1 MLHVLWVHMPMAHVH
16 VVCSIQKRMFGSNS
30 AVRWMSLGGEHTA
43 IGDMSQLGTW
53 YASTAFPGRSLVF
66 HRCTWVHRRVG
77 SPQGRSTGLCY
88 CMIRPEMRRT
98 VAVQLKESD
107 EGGSTE
113 PHGFHFGR
121 FAIAPCLSKDD
132 LVPKEG
138 PTWLAALVLVVDYE

>member
-1 MLHVLWVHMPMAHVH
+1 MPREATLGFRALQH
-16 VVCSIQKRMFGSNS
+16 VVSTPNFAARACAAQ
-30 AVRWMSLGGEHTA
+30 MSTDL
-43 IGDMSQLGTW
+43 Q
-53 YASTAFPGRSLVF
+53 
-66 HRCTWVHRRVG
+66 
-77 SPQGRSTGLCY
+77 Y

-132 LVPKEG
+132 LVPKQG
-138 PTWLAALVLVVDYE
+138 PTWLAALVANMHSSQGEFEWTKLKNGLREIDGMAVLARSETA

>member
-1 MLHVLWVHMPMAHVH
+1 MPREATLGFRALQH
-16 VVCSIQKRMFGSNS
+16 VVSTPNFAARACAAQ
-30 AVRWMSLGGEHTA
+30 MSTDL
-43 IGDMSQLGTW
+43 Q
-53 YASTAFPGRSLVF
+53 
-66 HRCTWVHRRVG
+66 
-77 SPQGRSTGLCY
+77 Y

-132 LVPKEG
+132 LVQKQG
-138 PTWLAALVLVVDYE
+138 PTRLATLSNLSS